1 MRAHI
6 AAGVMFT
13 PYQETED
20 GFESHLSTN
29 YLGHCLLTALLLP
42 RLISAGTPK
51 RMARIVNVS
60 SCVHKVARINFD
72 DMHSRSLYSSYFSYA
87 QSKLAQVMF
96 TQSLARYFRVEHIP
110 VAVNCLHPGIV
121 DTNLYKRVFWAPL
134 VSGIFFKTP
143 EEGAQ
148 TSLYAALSS
157 DMEGVSGAYL
167 EECAVAEPALQSK
180 DRALQ
185 DRLWKETWACLQP
198 WLPSAS
204 SPLSTQPFLRT

>member
-1 MRAHI
+1 
-6 AAGVMFT
+6 
-13 PYQETED
+13 
-20 GFESHLSTN
+20 
-29 YLGHCLLTALLLP
+29 
-42 RLISAGTPK
+42 
-51 RMARIVNVS
+51 
-60 SCVHKVARINFD
+60 
-72 DMHSRSLYSSYFSYA
+72 MHSRSLYSSYFSYA

-110 VAVNCLHPGIV
+110 V
-121 DTNLYKRVFWAPL
+121 T
-134 VSGIFFKTP
+134 TP

-167 EECAVAEPALQSK
+167 EECAIAEPAPQSK